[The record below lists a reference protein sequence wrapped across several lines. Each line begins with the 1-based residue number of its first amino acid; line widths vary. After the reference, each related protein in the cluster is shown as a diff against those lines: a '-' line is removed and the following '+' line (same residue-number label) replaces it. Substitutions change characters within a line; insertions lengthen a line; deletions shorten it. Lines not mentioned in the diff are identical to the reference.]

1 MNGFLLDT
9 NVLSEFARS
18 GDADPAV
25 KQWVRTIDE
34 LALFVSVLAL
44 AEIRRGI
51 EKLDEGKRRSGLQEW
66 FDEELTEV
74 RH

>member
-1 MNGFLLDT
+1 VNGFLLDT